1 MQLAL
6 KIEIDCAECSVKI
19 LSMHTLPVLHADYQ
33 LLLIQTIIEC

>member
-6 KIEIDCAECSVKI
+6 KIEIDCADRGVKF

-33 LLLIQTIIEC
+33 LLLIQAIIEC